1 MNTLENKKVLVTGGA
16 GFIGSFVVTELL
28 KENIGEIVIYDNLA
42 RGDMSYIEEQLK
54 DPRCTYFKG
63 DLREIDLLN
72 TAMTGCDYV
81 IHLAAMWLLHCKD
94 YPRTAFDVNIQGT
107 FNVLEACVNNK
118 VSRLAYSSSASV
130 YGDASEVP
138 MTEDHPFNNRNFYG
152 ASKIACEAMCRAFY
166 DRYNLDYV
174 GLRYM
179 NVYGPHQDQTAAYTG
194 VVPIMLNKIDANEAP
209 IINGDG
215 TQAYDFIYVEDVA
228 RSNILALKAVST
240 DEFYNVG
247 SGVQTSIKELCDL
260 ILELKESDLKVTYQ
274 PYSEDDARRMVQNR
288 IGCPIKASRDLD
300 FDYTYSL
307 REGLLRLI
315 KWRDDGGV

>member
-1 MNTLENKKVLVTGGA
+1 MLFIWPQC
-16 GFIGSFVVTELL
+16 GFYTVKI
-28 KENIGEIVIYDNLA
+28 I
-42 RGDMSYIEEQLK
+42 
-54 DPRCTYFKG
+54 
-63 DLREIDLLN
+63 
-72 TAMTGCDYV
+72 
-81 IHLAAMWLLHCKD
+81 
-94 YPRTAFDVNIQGT
+94 PRTAFDVNIQGT

-118 VSRLAYSSSASV
+118 VSRLVYSSSASV

-138 MTEDHPFNNRNFYG
+138 MTEEHPFNNRNFYG

-166 DRYNLDYV
+166 DRYSLDYV

-194 VVPIMLNKIDANEAP
+194 VVPIMLNKIDANEP
-209 IINGDG
+209 PVINGDG

-228 RSNILALKAVST
+228 RSNVLALKAVST

-260 ILELKESDLKVTYQ
+260 ILELKESDLKVTYR

-288 IGCPIKASRDLD
+288 IGCPKKASRDLD